1 MENKT
6 LYFAWVVSLV
16 ATLGSLYFSEI
27 AGFEPCKLCWFQ
39 RICMYPLTVF
49 LGVACFRNDKKVPAY
64 VLPLTIIGGL
74 ISILHISEQKL
85 GLFKGMCTVGV
96 PCSGEYIHWF
106 GFVTIPML
114 ALTAFI
120 LITIAMVIELRKPE
134 TDDEG
139 E

>member
-1 MENKT
+1 MINKR

-39 RICMYPLTVF
+39 RICMYPLTVI
-49 LGVACFRNDKKVPAY
+49 LGVACFRNERKIAAY
-64 VLPLTIIGGL
+64 VLPFTIVGGL
-74 ISILHISEQKL
+74 ISILHISEQKF
-85 GLFKGMCTVGV
+85 GVFKGMCTVGV
-96 PCSGEYIHWF
+96 PCSGQYINWF
-106 GFVTIPML
+106 GFITIPML

-120 LITIAMVIELRKPE
+120 LITVAIIIDMRKN
-134 TDDEG
+134 DEV